1 MRIGMKTGS
10 VVHCAVLVLLILV
23 SPEDV
28 AADSCDCKSNK
39 ITLNI
44 LYRSTKQDYMWQF
57 YRQPTKLWEG
67 YTFRPVC
74 LSFYLSVQGGP
85 QVATTHNLWWYW
97 SATVFMRSPLEMF
110 KLVRLGTPR
119 HPGPSSPSLSPG
131 HVQTCS
137 LGEAS
142 VWPSTEWPP
151 CSWVISVNLV
161 FH

>member
-1 MRIGMKTGS
+1 MKTGS

-44 LYRSTKQDYMWQF
+44 LYRSTNQDYMWQF

-97 SATVFMRSPLEMF
+97 STTVFMRSPWKCSNLFAWGLPVTLVPVSPPYPLDMF
-110 KLVRLGTPR
+110 KLVHLGKQAFGLRLNG
-119 HPGPSSPSLSPG
+119 
-131 HVQTCS
+131 C
-137 LGEAS
+137 
-142 VWPSTEWPP
+142 
-151 CSWVISVNLV
+151 LV
-161 FH
+161 RG